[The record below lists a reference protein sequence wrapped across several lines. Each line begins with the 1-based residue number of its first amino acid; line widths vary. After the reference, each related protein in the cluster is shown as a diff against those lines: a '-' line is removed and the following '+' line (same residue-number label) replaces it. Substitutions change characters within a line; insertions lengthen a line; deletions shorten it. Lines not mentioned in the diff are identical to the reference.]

1 MRPPEKKPAVKLV
14 VLPGEGSGPEVTV
27 EGVRIAQTVQTL
39 FEIPLQIE
47 TYEVGEIAMQKTGSV
62 FPADAVA
69 ACDQAS
75 KSSQG
80 AILFGAVS
88 DEPIG
93 ILRKKYDLFANLR
106 PLRILKP
113 LIPISPLKQQLAESI
128 DMLIVRELV
137 SDVYYGESNSG
148 RTQEGRWA
156 SQQMFYSETEVRRIV
171 RVALEC
177 AQSRRKDLVL
187 VHKGNVIKE
196 IFAIWR
202 DVLSTESCAFPEVR
216 CREIL
221 VDTMAM
227 QMVRQP
233 FDFDV
238 ILCSNLFGDIL
249 SDLGAGV
256 LGSLGLLPSA
266 SRNEDGFALYE
277 PVGGT
282 APDIAGR
289 NVANPVAS
297 ILSVALWC
305 RYTLHNE
312 TAAQLIERA
321 VEDVLV
327 THRTPDI
334 LAAGCE
340 LVSTQEMGKLVS
352 QKMIELTAEI
362 QSHRVRSSLC

>member
-1 MRPPEKKPAVKLV
+1 
-14 VLPGEGSGPEVTV
+14 
-27 EGVRIAQTVQTL
+27 
-39 FEIPLQIE
+39 
-47 TYEVGEIAMQKTGSV
+47 
-62 FPADAVA
+62 
-69 ACDQAS
+69 
-75 KSSQG
+75 
-80 AILFGAVS
+80 
-88 DEPIG
+88 
-93 ILRKKYDLFANLR
+93 
-106 PLRILKP
+106 LKP
-113 LIPISPLKQQLAESI
+113 LISVSPLKQQLAESI
-128 DMLIVRELV
+128 DMLLVRELV
-137 SDVYYGESNSG
+137 SDIYYGESKQGS
-148 RTQEGRWA
+148 TQQGRWA

-171 RVALEC
+171 RVALDC

-202 DVLSTESCAFPEVR
+202 DVLLKEARAFPEVR

-266 SRNEDGFALYE
+266 SRNEEGFALYE

-282 APDIAGR
+282 APEIAGR

-312 TAAQLIERA
+312 TAARLIEQA

-327 THRTPDI
+327 THRTRDI
-334 LAAGCE
+334 LETGCE
-340 LVSTQEMGKLVS
+340 RVSTQEMGALIA
-352 QKMIELTAEI
+352 QKMESLFTAETAEDAEKYF
-362 QSHRVRSSLC
+362 R

>member
-1 MRPPEKKPAVKLV
+1 MRESEKNPAVKLV
-14 VLPGEGSGPEVTV
+14 VLPGEGIGPEVTA
-27 EGVRIAQTVQTL
+27 EGVRVVQTVQTL

-62 FPADAVA
+62 FPANAAA

-75 KSSQG
+75 KSPHG

-128 DMLIVRELV
+128 DMLVVRELV
-137 SDVYYGESNSG
+137 SDIYYGESNSG
-148 RTQEGRWA
+148 TTQEGRWA
-156 SQQMFYSETEVRRIV
+156 SQQMFYAEKEVRRIV
-171 RVALEC
+171 RVALDC

-202 DVLSTESCAFPEVR
+202 DVLLEEARAFPEVR

-297 ILSVALWC
+297 VLSVALWC

-312 TAAQLIERA
+312 TAANLIERA
-321 VEDVLV
+321 VEEMLV
-327 THRTPDI
+327 SHRTADI
-334 LAAGCE
+334 HEAGCD
-340 LVSTQEMGKLVS
+340 LVSTQEMGQLIARQMMDLTNEAQS
-352 QKMIELTAEI
+352 QEFKELN
-362 QSHRVRSSLC
+362 L

>member
-1 MRPPEKKPAVKLV
+1 MRPPPEKMDPAVKLV
-14 VLPGEGSGPEVTV
+14 VLPGEGIGPEVTA
-27 EGVRIAQTVQTL
+27 EGVRIAQTIQTL
-39 FEIPLQIE
+39 FELPLQIDI
-47 TYEVGEIAMQKTGSV
+47 YEVGEMARQKTGSV
-62 FPADAVA
+62 FPIDAA
-69 ACDQAS
+69 TACDQAS

-113 LIPISPLKQQLAESI
+113 LIPVSPLKQQLAESI
-128 DMLIVRELV
+128 DMLVVRELV
-137 SDVYYGESNSG
+137 SDIYYGESNSG
-148 RTQEGRWA
+148 RTQDGRWA
-156 SQQMFYSETEVRRIV
+156 TQQMFYAENEVRRIV
-171 RVALEC
+171 RVALDC

-202 DVLSTESCAFPEVR
+202 DVLLDEASAFPEVR

-249 SDLGAGV
+249 SDLGAGL
-256 LGSLGLLPSA
+256 LGSLGLLPSV
-266 SRNEDGFALYE
+266 SRNEEGFALYE
-277 PVGGT
+277 PVAGT

-305 RYTLHNE
+305 QYTLHNE
-312 TAAQLIERA
+312 AAARLIERS
-321 VEDVLV
+321 VEDTLI
-327 THRTPDI
+327 TYRTADI
-334 LAAGCE
+334 LEAGCE
-340 LVSTQEMGKLVS
+340 QVSTQEMGELIS
-352 QKMIELTAEI
+352 QKMI
-362 QSHRVRSSLC
+362 RSLASWRLV